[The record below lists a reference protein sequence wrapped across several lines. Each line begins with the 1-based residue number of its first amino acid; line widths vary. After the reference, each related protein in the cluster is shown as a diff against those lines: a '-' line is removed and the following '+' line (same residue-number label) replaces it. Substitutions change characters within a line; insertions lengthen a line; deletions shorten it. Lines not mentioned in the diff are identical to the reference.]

1 MTAPQQCPCNSQ
13 KEYSECCGKIHQDPK
28 NAASAEQLMRARYSA
43 FVRQEIDFI
52 YNTFHP
58 TTRRFQNKKDIAIW
72 AQENK
77 WMQLEIVQS
86 STHTVEFKAH
96 FLDMD
101 GQVQIHHEKST
112 FKQQQNCWYY
122 VDGKIMQ

>member
-1 MTAPQQCPCNSQ
+1 MITPQPCPCNSH
-13 KEYSECCGKIHQDPK
+13 KEYSECCGKIHEDPK
-28 NAASAEQLMRARYSA
+28 NATTAEELMRARYSA
-43 FVRQEIDFI
+43 FVLHQIDFI

-58 TTRRFQNKKDIAIW
+58 ATRRFQNKKDITIW

-86 STHTVEFKAH
+86 STQTVEFKAH
-96 FLDMD
+96 FVDRD

>member
-112 FKQQQNCWYY
+112 FKQQQNYWYY